1 MSFWK
6 KIYHQC
12 VINGNFPIFA
22 PVNPRENGL
31 MKKAHFSLYS
41 ANGELGQFFVSR
53 NKEKEVFPLVSNHYY
68 NDISSGAILDLILL
82 TRESKPNH

>member
-41 ANGELGQFFVSR
+41 IYGGTWT
-53 NKEKEVFPLVSNHYY
+53 
-68 NDISSGAILDLILL
+68 LL
-82 TRESKPNH
+82 L